1 MNYPNRIAWW
11 SLMSSVCPEHVSHL
25 APEGLYRGNAMDGFA
40 SLPASTI
47 RYFTSK
53 RELIRINSDYLGD
66 LRYSHCQCPALG
78 TSFKARRIN
87 CDVFISKEYLKYKQS
102 LRSQSPRHS
111 YLPRPRIY

>member
-25 APEGLYRGNAMDGFA
+25 APEGLYPGNAMDGFA

-53 RELIRINSDYLGD
+53 RELIRIKFRLFRRSEVLTLPMSGTGYL
-66 LRYSHCQCPALG
+66 
-78 TSFKARRIN
+78 I
-87 CDVFISKEYLKYKQS
+87 
-102 LRSQSPRHS
+102 
-111 YLPRPRIY
+111 